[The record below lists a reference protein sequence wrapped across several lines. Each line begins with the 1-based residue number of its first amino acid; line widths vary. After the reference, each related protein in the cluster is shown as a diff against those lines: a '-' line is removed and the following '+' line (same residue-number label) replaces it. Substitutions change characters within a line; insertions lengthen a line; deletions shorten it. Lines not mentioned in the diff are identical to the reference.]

1 MERPVESDVRLAEL
15 FQGQIV
21 WLIMTLA
28 YPVSPVAQRS
38 KPRSRSM
45 WSGNGAEIREIAFVN
60 LHFHFRPKDAESFAR
75 LSARGIPVIGN
86 TTTKEEGGN
95 GVGIY
100 LPSASSDSTLT
111 AS

>member
-1 MERPVESDVRLAEL
+1 MERPVGSHDARLVGL
-15 FQGQIV
+15 LQGQIV

-60 LHFHFRPKDAESFAR
+60 LLFHFRPKGTESLAR
-75 LSARGIPVIGN
+75 LSAREMPVISN
-86 TTTKEEGGN
+86 TRQKKKVEKMLEFTCL
-95 GVGIY
+95 VL
-100 LPSASSDSTLT
+100 LPIPL
-111 AS
+111 